1 MENVNFENVL
11 IGSGPAQAPE
21 ETSEERSRLAAQLSH
36 QMINSLTV
44 LSLCCATLQRDLRSA
59 CAAEQLKDLTT
70 IERSVAAI
78 ADLARGLARC
88 AQPADL
94 STRAPAL
101 ARGSCLVGFRTT
113 DVLEAATGS
122 PVGLHTKTATRR

>member
-11 IGSGPAQAPE
+11 IGGGPGQAPE
-21 ETSEERSRLAAQLSH
+21 ETPEERSRLAAQLSH
-36 QMINSLTV
+36 QMIDGLTG
-44 LSLCCATLQRDLRSA
+44 LSLCWANLQWKLQST

-78 ADLARGLARC
+78 VDLARGLARC
-88 AQPADL
+88 AQATDP

-101 ARGSCLVGFRTT
+101 GGGSCSGFRPTG
-113 DVLEAATGS
+113 VLEDATGS
-122 PVGLHTKTATRR
+122 PVGLHTKIAARR